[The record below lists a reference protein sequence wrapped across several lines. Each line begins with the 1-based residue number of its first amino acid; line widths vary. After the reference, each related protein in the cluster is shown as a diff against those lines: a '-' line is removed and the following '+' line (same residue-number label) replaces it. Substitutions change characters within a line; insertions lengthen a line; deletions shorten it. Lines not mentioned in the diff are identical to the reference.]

1 MRTSKIQSLSLPPE
15 MAREMEKLAR
25 EEGMTKSEL
34 FREALRQYIRKNK
47 WDKIREYG
55 IQKAIE
61 LGIESEEDIEKL
73 IDEYRSGK

>member
-1 MRTSKIQSLSLPPE
+1 

-34 FREALRQYIRKNK
+34 FREALRQYIRKKK

-55 IQKAIE
+55 MQKAIE